1 MSAQDRSHGLPDIAG
16 QAAAA
21 GYVKRV
27 DAHCSM
33 YDLTGYVRDDAE
45 LDGVFTL
52 IDEETGE
59 QLQLHG
65 WLWIVEPADEGG

>member
-1 MSAQDRSHGLPDIAG
+1 MSAQDHSPDLSNIAA
-16 QAAAA
+16 QAVAA

-27 DAHCSM
+27 DAHSSM

-45 LDGVFTL
+45 FDGVFTL

-65 WLWIVEPADEGG
+65 WLWIVEPADESG